1 MAEVTPFTVLWA
13 RVETGLSE
21 RRELTQA
28 LMAWVEGAR
37 REHGV
42 VGAYLSEDVEEPGTY
57 CLSSTWRRRED
68 LETHVAGPDFG
79 VLIGALEVLGRRTAL
94 TVTSAEAG
102 TEDPAELVRRIR
114 GHAPSF
120 VRRGGATGHD
130 LRRAVQRGRPRLTT
144 HQRGQEPREN
154 VWK

>member
-1 MAEVTPFTVLWA
+1 M
-13 RVETGLSE
+13 SE

-28 LMAWVEGAR
+28 LMAWVEAAR

-42 VGAYLSEDVEEPGTY
+42 VGAYLSEDVEAPGTY
-57 CLSSTWRRRED
+57 CVSSTWRRRED

-94 TVTSAEAG
+94 TVTSAEEDA
-102 TEDPAELVRRIR
+102 EDPVALVRRVR

-120 VRRGGATGHD
+120 VHRSGATARD
-130 LRRAVQRGRPRLTT
+130 AS
-144 HQRGQEPREN
+144 EPSGAGGLG
-154 VWK
+154 